1 MRRMWIGG
9 ARTGASVRLTTV
21 LLAGTAMMIAGPAL
35 AQTAPSAPA
44 DQAASTEV
52 DAVIVSGI
60 RASLQS
66 ALVEKRN
73 ADNLVEVIKAQDIGK
88 LPDQNLAEVLENVTG
103 VQITREAGV
112 GKGVQIRGT
121 DANRVEINGVSTV
134 GSGSG
139 RSGISFD
146 DLAASMISSVEVIK
160 VSEAKTIEGSVGGTI
175 NLRTIRPL
183 DLSKPL
189 IAFRAQSEYS
199 DLSRSWQPRLSGT
212 VGKRWDTH
220 LGEFGLVGSFSYAK
234 QDVASFRPRV
244 DRDAV
249 VTPTSGRASAEAF
262 PFLRIQ
268 FFNQD
273 LDDFKY
279 ETKNFAGS
287 AEWKPTDNLKFYFD
301 ATIND
306 QQRAEQSS
314 TVQISTVSD
323 NGVVDNTKNTAFE
336 TVNLGAAQGPNG
348 DIDLGSVKAALAGII
363 LPRTNGNLA
372 PYLRTTSDTG
382 SRLTKSRVFDFG
394 GEWKGERLTIKSQA
408 ALSTSDSTLP
418 SFNTTLE
425 FVNPNS
431 PAPSPGV
438 TLANGV
444 PIEFDLRDGTLQFG
458 IAQGQVSTPTA
469 AMLLNP
475 ANYRLQQVA
484 QSRSIRENKEKALR
498 FDASYDTRDVLPIIT
513 SIDAGLR
520 WNQTSAL
527 NDNITGTTNFTNVTS
542 SFYRPSGDRFSDLLI
557 AGPNNFN
564 GADGRRLYFPDFM
577 IIDGAKAFK
586 DPAGTLK
593 ALNAAIA
600 ASNAANNASI
610 PLIGEPTS
618 QASAYFKVTE
628 ETSTAY
634 FQANFDTEAFGVPMR
649 GNAGVRYVSTDL
661 TSVGNTVATGG
672 ISTRAKNKTKYKF
685 WLPRFNLVAEPK
697 DDVIIRAGV
706 ARDIRRPDFN
716 TLSTSVTFATS
727 ENTAVTRG
735 NPALKPETVLSFDLS
750 AEYYFAPASLVSVG
764 VFHKVRDNLFAS
776 VTESPPD
783 NAVGGVVNRS
793 RDQACPGGG
802 IYNPI
807 AVISVNN
814 PARGQTGIC
823 VPLTSTF
830 NVDGETT
837 QTGVEVA
844 AQYSL
849 AQWEDQLGWA
859 SGFGVIGNFT
869 FQKTGGNVA
878 NYRTIGLTRNTTRD
892 LGFTTLPQDKV
903 ELENL
908 SKYAY
913 NATLFYERGGL
924 SARMRYTW
932 RSHFINTE
940 AFTSA
945 FDVPRISG
953 DRGQL
958 NANVNYQINGWANLS
973 VEGVNLLRGDANEY
987 CINDKAL
994 LCYNGLTDRR
1004 VVVGLSVKF

>member
-9 ARTGASVRLTTV
+9 ARAGSSMRLTTA
-21 LLAGTAMMIAGPAL
+21 LLAGTAIMIAGPAF
-35 AQTAPSAPA
+35 AQTAPAAPQ
-44 DQAASTEV
+44 DQNTEV

-73 ADNLVEVIKAQDIGK
+73 ADNLVEVIKAEDIGK

-112 GKGVQIRGT
+112 GRGVQIRGT

-146 DLAASMISSVEVIK
+146 DLAASMIRSVEVIK

-189 IAFRAQSEYS
+189 LAFRAQSEYS
-199 DLSRSWQPRLSGT
+199 DLSRSWTPRLSGT
-212 VGKRWDTH
+212 VGKRWDTN

-234 QDVASFRPRV
+234 QDVVAFRPRV

-249 VTPTSGRASAEAF
+249 VTPTSGRTSAEAF

-273 LDDFKY
+273 LNDFKY

-287 AEWKPTDNLKFYFD
+287 AEWKPTDNLKLYFD
-301 ATIND
+301 ATLND
-306 QQRAEQSS
+306 QTRSERSS

-336 TVNLGAAQGPNG
+336 TVNLGTAQGPNG

-372 PYLRTTSDTG
+372 PYLRTTSGTG
-382 SRLTKSRVFDFG
+382 SRLTKSRVFDLG
-394 GEWKGERLTIKSQA
+394 GEWKGERLTLKAQA

-431 PAPSPGV
+431 PAPTAGV

-458 IAQGQVSTPTA
+458 IAQGQASTPTSV
-469 AMLLNP
+469 MLLNP

-484 QSRSIRENKEKALR
+484 QSRSIRDNKEKALR
-498 FDASYDTRDVLPIIT
+498 FDASYDMRDVLPIIT

-542 SFYRPSGDRFSDLLI
+542 SFYRPSGNLFADLMI
-557 AGPNNFN
+557 PGPNNYN
-564 GADGRRLYFPDFM
+564 GADGRRLYFADFL
-577 IIDGAKAFK
+577 ILNGDKAFN
-586 DPAGTLK
+586 DPAGTLT
-593 ALNAAIA
+593 ALNKAIA

-618 QASAYFKVTE
+618 QASAYFKITE

-672 ISTRAKNKTKYKF
+672 ASTQAQNKTSYKF
-685 WLPRFNLVAEPK
+685 WLPRFNLVAEPAN
-697 DDVIIRAGV
+697 DVIIRAGV

-892 LGFTTLPQDKV
+892 LGFTTLPQDRV

-958 NANVNYQINGWANLS
+958 NASVNYELAPWATLGL
-973 VEGVNLLRGDANEY
+973 EGVNLLRGDANEY